1 MENELKRYGAI
12 VWHWVW
18 LIVLGTVLGAGA
30 AYVSSRLTTPVYA
43 ASTTLLINEAP
54 SSGKTTDYASILTS
68 ERLARTYSE
77 MMTKRPVMDAVKAA
91 LGLDIAPDVLARRVS
106 VNLVRD
112 TQLVVLQVEH
122 EDPQMAVNLAD
133 TIPVEFARQNSALQA
148 NRYSDSKAN
157 LTKEIETLK
166 EQIIVKQNEIN
177 AIGTQKTPAND

>member
-12 VWHWVW
+12 LWHWIW

-54 SSGKTTDYASILTS
+54 SSGKTTDYTSILTS

-77 MMTKRPVMDAVKAA
+77 MMTKAPVMESVRQA
-91 LGLDIAPDVLARRVS
+91 LGLDIEPGALARRVS

-122 EDPQMAVNLAD
+122 EDPQTAANLAN
-133 TIPVEFARQNSALQA
+133 TIPEEFAKKNAALQA
-148 NRYSDSKAN
+148 NRYADSKP
-157 LTKEIETLK
+157 T
-166 EQIIVKQNEIN
+166 
-177 AIGTQKTPAND
+177 